1 MKVLI
6 GIDTGVK
13 TGYAVAHD
21 VGNGGQLEE
30 VKTLSITRA
39 MDRVKELAEVHG
51 KENMKLYIEDARL
64 RTWVVGGREK
74 LQGVGSVKR
83 DALIWDNWC
92 KEQGF
97 HYVMVHPKE
106 NATKLKPERFKQLTG
121 YVKQTSE
128 HGRDAAML
136 VFKRFFKI

>member
-1 MKVLI
+1 
-6 GIDTGVK
+6 
-13 TGYAVAHD
+13 
-21 VGNGGQLEE
+21 
-30 VKTLSITRA
+30 
-39 MDRVKELAEVHG
+39 MDRVKELAEIHG

-64 RTWVVGGREK
+64 RTFVTGGREK

-83 DALIWDNWC
+83 DALIWDDWC
-92 KEQGF
+92 QEQGF
-97 HYVMVHPKE
+97 HYVMVHPKA